1 MSRNKK
7 LQTKRNKAQKRNR
20 RKAEHRRNR
29 THTCGKCR
37 ACCYVFPLPG
47 KPQHCWCSH
56 SAANGC
62 GCYESRPTLCREYK
76 CGYLIDA
83 FCPPSWRP
91 DLCGIVISR
100 SKSFRGHPVLALV
113 EYRAGAFGTIAG
125 QNVIQGM
132 NNNAILV
139 LYPFDNTGPL
149 FSYKHTGLILTE
161 AGQRE
166 LQNWVLT
173 TVQENG
179 IKNWAEPF
187 NFGTASADVS
197 ATELQS
203 A

>member
-1 MSRNKK
+1 
-7 LQTKRNKAQKRNR
+7 
-20 RKAEHRRNR
+20 
-29 THTCGKCR
+29 
-37 ACCYVFPLPG
+37 
-47 KPQHCWCSH
+47 
-56 SAANGC
+56 
-62 GCYESRPTLCREYK
+62 
-76 CGYLIDA
+76 
-83 FCPPSWRP
+83 
-91 DLCGIVISR
+91 
-100 SKSFRGHPVLALV
+100 
-113 EYRAGAFGTIAG
+113 
-125 QNVIQGM
+125 M